1 MNTNNNGYTI
11 IYTALIVVV
20 VAAVLA
26 FVSQGLKSNQEANEQ
41 ADVISQ
47 MMTAAGID
55 GKVKADF
62 EAMGNAN
69 VLKMYSENIE
79 KAYTFDAEGNQ
90 LPLGT
95 ADGQIEIY
103 TPKMLKAIYRAAKNG
118 EAHDALPV
126 FVFKNGTTVLPVYGA
141 GLWGPIWGYIAF
153 EGQTIKGAYFDHES
167 ETAGLGARIKDDPDF
182 QARFAGK
189 RVFVE
194 GADAPFEIAKAG
206 AHKLGEDNGIDAIA
220 GATMTSNGLNDAI
233 VLWLNLY
240 QPLFGGAP
248 ACEHSQEACEG
259 KHEGGEGEHEC
270 GEEHACEEKHE
281 NCDKPCCQDETPKA
295 EEE

>member
-1 MNTNNNGYTI
+1 MNTNKNGYTI
-11 IYTALIVVV
+11 IYTSVIVVV

-26 FVSQGLKSNQEANEQ
+26 LVSQGLKSKQEANEQ

-69 VLKMYSENIE
+69 VLKMYSENIQE
-79 KAYTFDAEGNQ
+79 AYTIDAEGTKVA
-90 LPLGT
+90 LGT
-95 ADGQIEIY
+95 EDGHIEIY

-126 FVFKNGTTVLPVYGA
+126 FVFKNGATVLPVYGA

-153 EGQTIKGAYFDHES
+153 EGKQIKGAYFDHES
-167 ETAGLGARIKDDPDF
+167 ETAGLGARIKDDPEF
-182 QARFAGK
+182 QARFVGK
-189 RVFVE
+189 QVFVE
-194 GADAPFEIAKAG
+194 GAKEPFEIAKSG
-206 AHKLGEDNGIDAIA
+206 FHKLAADNGIDAIA

-233 VLWLNLY
+233 VLWLGLYENL
-240 QPLFGGAP
+240 F
-248 ACEHSQEACEG
+248 
-259 KHEGGEGEHEC
+259 
-270 GEEHACEEKHE
+270 
-281 NCDKPCCQDETPKA
+281 KA
-295 EEE
+295 EE